1 MAKRYLKKISS
12 KKYLEKISDKINGR
26 IERHFTSS
34 IKGSNYTSKTN
45 DWTTE
50 TRNRNSEKQKY
61 YLQNHYIRI
70 VKK

>member
-1 MAKRYLKKISS
+1 MEDLKDISQV
-12 KKYLEKISDKINGR
+12 
-26 IERHFTSS
+26 S